1 MTRVV
6 KNVQQ
11 NSANCNVSSEQ
22 LKMWQTNKSTLMSET
37 KAGSV
42 HDMRRCAVSSLL
54 RVPPQYT
61 TFNEKKPRLPLHV
74 TIKASG
80 KDHKDQVIVLQTE
93 DIELDSQAE
102 PRLAGMNPDSANQS
116 RCTSPGIDM
125 VASSP
130 ANLPNSRFVLINGFD
145 MSRLLKLAKKWTLR
159 RRAGQGSGSGSGSFN
174 GDHLPLEE
182 MQKNG
187 AGRHKRASL

>member
-22 LKMWQTNKSTLMSET
+22 LKMWQTNKSTLSEQ

-80 KDHKDQVIVLQTE
+80 KDHNDQVIVLQTE

-102 PRLAGMNPDSANQS
+102 PRLAGIGSDSANQS
-116 RCTSPGIDM
+116 RCTSPMD
-125 VASSP
+125 ACASP
-130 ANLPNSRFVLINGFD
+130 ANLPHSRFVLINGFD

-159 RRAGQGSGSGSGSFN
+159 RRAGQGLGSGSGSFN